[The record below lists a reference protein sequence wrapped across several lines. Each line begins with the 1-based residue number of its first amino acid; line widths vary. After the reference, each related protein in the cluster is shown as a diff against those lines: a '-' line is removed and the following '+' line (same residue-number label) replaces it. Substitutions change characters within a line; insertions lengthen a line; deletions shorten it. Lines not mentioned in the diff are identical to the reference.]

1 MSARILLVEDNA
13 TNRYL
18 ATYLLEQHAFT
29 VTHAANGEEALAAI
43 AAQVPD
49 LVLMDLQMPKMDG
62 FEAARR
68 IKADVQFCNL
78 PLVALTS
85 YAMVGDRDRA
95 LAAGFVG
102 YIEKPITTE
111 TFAAEVEKHLR
122 PGSPSPQMWK
132 NT

>member
-18 ATYLLEQHAFT
+18 ATYLLEQCGFT
-29 VTHAANGEEALAAI
+29 VSHAANGEEAVERTLANP
-43 AAQVPD
+43 PD

-68 IKADVQFCNL
+68 IKAEANL
-78 PLVALTS
+78 RHIPLVALTS

-95 LAAGFVG
+95 LAAGFAG

-111 TFAAEVEKHLR
+111 TFAAEVEKHLSLAGN
-122 PGSPSPQMWK
+122 PPNILQKP
-132 NT
+132 